1 MHQAAMQHT
10 NARTTPRATQR
21 STQRTNSAQRA
32 MHQVAGLDYNDY
44 VMFMPRREECDGLKA
59 LEDNSGWDRYSRCA
73 CAGAMISVE
82 GGSVREGQM
91 TLPQG
96 LSVAGEHVVCQ
107 AYYVEDTY
115 LKPQY
120 YDSDFTPQRAFPF
133 FGVVRASVV
142 PPLEPSHTLAH
153 MRFTLRMRLA
163 YPGYVRFVLVEDG
176 EEGGDSAA
184 LCGSEARQGAPGGEL
199 GELIEGYRSLTM
211 TIAKVGVYRVC
222 HAFVNELASASSDNE
237 LAEEQALPRYYL
249 VTLLPCY
256 LATSLLPYCYL
267 TNTYRGA
274 GALHAARAAAPA
286 PRQPC
291 DRLGHAALGARHPAP
306 HLD

>member
-1 MHQAAMQHT
+1 
-10 NARTTPRATQR
+10 
-21 STQRTNSAQRA
+21 
-32 MHQVAGLDYNDY
+32 
-44 VMFMPRREECDGLKA
+44 
-59 LEDNSGWDRYSRCA
+59 
-73 CAGAMISVE
+73 
-82 GGSVREGQM
+82 
-91 TLPQG
+91 
-96 LSVAGEHVVCQ
+96 
-107 AYYVEDTY
+107 
-115 LKPQY
+115 
-120 YDSDFTPQRAFPF
+120 
-133 FGVVRASVV
+133 
-142 PPLEPSHTLAH
+142 